1 MPSELYYEA
10 LPSQLKPIH
19 YDLSV
24 FDLNLDN
31 DTYNG
36 VVVIDLQVVEETDEL
51 HLHYRDLKIG
61 EIKVKVGERSI
72 EAKVASIDEKKE
84 FFVVKFSEQVF
95 PKDEK
100 IQATITYSGIIQTNM
115 AGLYKSSYKENGET
129 KYMMLTQ
136 FEATDARR
144 AFPCMDEPALKATF
158 VVHIT
163 SDAHYTVLGN
173 TPVEKV
179 EEKGD
184 KKITSFQKTPI
195 MSTYLLAWA
204 LGELEYIE
212 GFTEDKYFNDK
223 PLPVRI
229 YTTNGYTK
237 DAEFALSLAPRIV
250 DYFSKIF
257 EIKYPLP
264 KLDLLAVHSFSHN
277 AMENWGLIT
286 YRSTALLYN
295 PDTSDPEYKQKVAYV
310 VAHEI
315 AHQWF
320 GNLVTMQ
327 WWDELWLNEGFAT
340 WVGYAAVDYLFPEW
354 DMFSAFAS
362 SSLQTALKL
371 DGLRN
376 SHPIK
381 VPVVSALEIDQLFD
395 QISYLKGA
403 STILMLSAYL
413 GTGIFLKGVAHYL
426 NANKYGNA
434 TSLALW
440 KSLSETSGHPV
451 AKMMDSWIN
460 KIGFPVI
467 NVEQE
472 GKNLVLKQSRFLNGG
487 GVKPEDDQ
495 TVWWVP
501 LNACGDNVQLLKE
514 DIIDKKVT
522 TIENYT
528 VEGFF
533 KLNQDSQAVIR
544 VDYSP
549 DILQNNV
556 FPYFDKLSSK
566 DKVGVIADVASIAM
580 SGNENTDTITFLEL
594 VKSIVLDSDK
604 IGESYVAWLELCSR
618 LSSLKTTFSGEDE
631 ELSEKLVSFIQKVYA
646 KLAVKLLSEQVEV
659 NDVLKAKLKAQILNS
674 AATYH
679 VPEVKQMAETYFDG
693 WKQSKIIDPAMRYFT
708 FSSILS
714 SSAVTEDDVK
724 VVMDEVINPSALDS
738 REVALSALG
747 NILSPELAKNII
759 STLTDINIVPVMD
772 AHFLAGNISKNTAVR
787 DLLWEFI
794 KENYSTLHK
803 LMSTNMVVLDRFIR
817 FTLGNYQLEAMADDV
832 EAFFKDRDVNGFERS
847 LSQVLDYIRINAAW
861 ELKIVFGQP
870 LLDTDVVSFEP
881 SSF

>member
-451 AKMMDSWIN
+451 AKMMESWIN

-631 ELSEKLVSFIQKVYA
+631 ELSENLVSFIQKVYA

-861 ELKIVFGQP
+861 FKRDHVRVKEWLTKNNF
-870 LLDTDVVSFEP
+870 
-881 SSF
+881 

>member
-136 FEATDARR
+136 FDATDARR

-861 ELKIVFGQP
+861 FKRDHVRVKEWLTKNNF
-870 LLDTDVVSFEP
+870 
-881 SSF
+881 

>member
-631 ELSEKLVSFIQKVYA
+631 ELSENLVSFIQKVYA

-861 ELKIVFGQP
+861 FKRDHVRVKEWLTKNNF
-870 LLDTDVVSFEP
+870 
-881 SSF
+881 

>member
-1 MPSELYYEA
+1 M
-10 LPSQLKPIH
+10 
-19 YDLSV
+19 SV

-861 ELKIVFGQP
+861 FKRDHVRVKEWLTKNNF
-870 LLDTDVVSFEP
+870 
-881 SSF
+881 

>member
-129 KYMMLTQ
+129 KYMMSTQ

-286 YRSTALLYN
+286 YRFTALLYN

-501 LNACGDNVQLLKE
+501 LNACGDNVQSLKE

-631 ELSEKLVSFIQKVYA
+631 ELSENLVSFIQKVYA

-747 NILSPELAKNII
+747 NISSPELAKNII

-817 FTLGNYQLEAMADDV
+817 FTLGNYQSEAMADDV

-861 ELKIVFGQP
+861 FKRDHVRVKEWLTKNNF
-870 LLDTDVVSFEP
+870 
-881 SSF
+881 

>member
-24 FDLNLDN
+24 FDLNLNN

-129 KYMMLTQ
+129 KYMMSTQ

-184 KKITSFQKTPI
+184 KKITSFQRTPI

-451 AKMMDSWIN
+451 AKMMESWIN

-501 LNACGDNVQLLKE
+501 LNACGDNVQSLKE

-522 TIENYT
+522 TIEDYT

-544 VDYSP
+544 VDYAP

-580 SGNENTDTITFLEL
+580 SGNEHTDTITFLEL

-631 ELSEKLVSFIQKVYA
+631 ELSKKLVTFIQKVYA

-679 VPEVKQMAETYFDG
+679 VPEVKQMAETFFDG

-714 SSAVTEDDVK
+714 SSAVTEDDVN

-747 NILSPELAKNII
+747 NISSPELAKNII

-817 FTLGNYQLEAMADDV
+817 FTLGNYQSEAMADDV

-861 ELKIVFGQP
+861 FKRDHVRVKEWLTKNNF
-870 LLDTDVVSFEP
+870 
-881 SSF
+881 